1 MLGYPRT
8 KFLGMKEKRGFQE
21 QLICRFQVSAFSIPS
36 KSTKNHSY
44 TFLVSVFDYKLL
56 HTLYQVRLNHE
67 ANLCRSELLH
77 K

>member
-1 MLGYPRT
+1 
-8 KFLGMKEKRGFQE
+8 MKEKSGFQE

-36 KSTKNHSY
+36 KSTKNYSY

-67 ANLCRSELLH
+67 ANL
-77 K
+77 